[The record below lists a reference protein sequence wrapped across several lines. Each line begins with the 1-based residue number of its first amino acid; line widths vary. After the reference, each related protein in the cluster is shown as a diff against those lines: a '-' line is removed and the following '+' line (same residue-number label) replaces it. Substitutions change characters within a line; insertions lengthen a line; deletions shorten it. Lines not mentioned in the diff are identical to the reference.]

1 LRVCLQSN
9 VAIEGEIPSPD
20 ADGFGAANAVQVM
33 ETVPKVRLVLLFLFL
48 LRRRLCLLFF

>member
-1 LRVCLQSN
+1 

-33 ETVPKVRLVLLFLFL
+33 ETVPKVRLVLLFFFL

>member
-1 LRVCLQSN
+1 

-33 ETVPKVRLVLLFLFL
+33 ETVPKVCFVLLFLL
-48 LRRRLCLLFF
+48 LLRRRRLCLLFF

>member
-1 LRVCLQSN
+1 VCLQSN